1 MSKKQRKLSYI
12 VVGIY
17 LFLLTWLVLFKFS
30 VSMKEISQI
39 SMRNIN
45 LIPFKESV
53 IVNGKLQVREII
65 YNILV
70 FVPLGVYV
78 QIFKPNWAFYKKIL
92 PGLVLSFI
100 YETVQFVFMIGASD
114 ITDIIGNTLGGIVGI
129 GLCCMMKKL
138 FNKRYISITNVIGII
153 IESIAFALIILLTIT
168 NKTVA
173 PSSDVGDANVEQT
186 IEVQVP
192 FIDLSATTGADG
204 NRLYYADKEKFIFGG
219 YYGLFVYDMTEK
231 EITRAIRLSAIGC
244 DATQGDSACEI
255 SVTND
260 GTKVFLHPMNQA
272 QMYVYH
278 VIDNKM
284 TLEDYNLDGYHL
296 YQNQYSG
303 DEYGKLASYEVDG
316 EVRYVVLVNDM
327 TIGELGYTPDERM
340 SSYQVIFNKQDLNHL
355 HE

>member
-1 MSKKQRKLSYI
+1 MKNVLNYKKPAFWVIIIAVVLCAVLSVSFLKSSKPKYQIRITVPAGSKQGFFYSDEEICSKKGTITISCGDGLSD
-12 VVGIY
+12 
-17 LFLLTWLVLFKFS
+17 TLV
-30 VSMKEISQI
+30 
-39 SMRNIN
+39 
-45 LIPFKESV
+45 
-53 IVNGKLQVREII
+53 
-65 YNILV
+65 NILHV
-70 FVPLGVYV
+70 EAKEEENEGQYLTPGLPVKFKAEKGKWYKVGVIAQNPSDEDINVYV
-78 QIFKPNWAFYKKIL
+78 SLKDVDVRIGSSTRNSQ
-92 PGLVLSFI
+92 
-100 YETVQFVFMIGASD
+100 TVP
-114 ITDIIGNTLGGIVGI
+114 
-129 GLCCMMKKL
+129 
-138 FNKRYISITNVIGII
+138 
-153 IESIAFALIILLTIT
+153 
-168 NKTVA
+168 

-204 NRLYYADKEKFIFGG
+204 SRLYYADKVKFIFGD

-278 VIDNKM
+278 VVDNKM
-284 TLEDYNLDGYHL
+284 TLEDYNLDGYNL